1 MTSTSAYWRVVCR
14 EVDMVDYAAEQYNIY
29 VIWLAVRQYFVFL
42 FLRLLQAML
51 LYADAGIGPEMI
63 TAQFR

>member
-1 MTSTSAYWRVVCR
+1 
-14 EVDMVDYAAEQYNIY
+14 MVDYAAEQYNIY